1 MPWNGLVGQHMQG
14 RVCLQSWPLLGPFGR
29 LLADFLRYS
38 YYNRTITVL
47 SYENRTF
54 PYYNRTTTLR
64 TNPVRPHATGP
75 YQPRTTKA
83 RFLRNCPLWSEGP
96 ELQQHMQQHPAVT
109 SRFYPGFCP
118 ELPFF
123 WVLVPGSNPGF
134 SLGDFFREWPKGG
147 TKGVLLPDRV
157 FFTFSWVSAD
167 PEPNPVPGRISTPVP
182 NPGFEP
188 RFGPGSGR
196 SGFWFPLRRKPGS
209 PENPEGGR

>member
-83 RFLRNCPLWSEGP
+83 RFLRNCPLWFSFDRLFG
-96 ELQQHMQQHPAVT
+96 
-109 SRFYPGFCP
+109 C
-118 ELPFF
+118 
-123 WVLVPGSNPGF
+123 SNPTQGPP
-134 SLGDFFREWPKGG
+134 SNGCATMPSFRDW
-147 TKGVLLPDRV
+147 TKIRMV
-157 FFTFSWVSAD
+157 
-167 PEPNPVPGRISTPVP
+167 
-182 NPGFEP
+182 
-188 RFGPGSGR
+188 
-196 SGFWFPLRRKPGS
+196 
-209 PENPEGGR
+209 

>member
-83 RFLRNCPLWSEGP
+83 RFLRNCPLWGKP
-96 ELQQHMQQHPAVT
+96 GFVT
-109 SRFYPGFCP
+109 AQVFFLGGDPGTNPGGSWCCVSWLCSWGLFSQVYPGLGASFTFTSP
-118 ELPFF
+118 A
-123 WVLVPGSNPGF
+123 GN
-134 SLGDFFREWPKGG
+134 SLGVVRLLSSLRPARDGRGECSQGTSGG
-147 TKGVLLPDRV
+147 GCL
-157 FFTFSWVSAD
+157 
-167 PEPNPVPGRISTPVP
+167 G
-182 NPGFEP
+182 
-188 RFGPGSGR
+188 
-196 SGFWFPLRRKPGS
+196 
-209 PENPEGGR
+209 

>member
-83 RFLRNCPLWSEGP
+83 RFLRNCPLWLRGPVGMSASESHSSRLWAQCKVLP
-96 ELQQHMQQHPAVT
+96 KMLRAVPAKTEPDNEFMSELAP
-109 SRFYPGFCP
+109 RP
-118 ELPFF
+118 
-123 WVLVPGSNPGF
+123 
-134 SLGDFFREWPKGG
+134 
-147 TKGVLLPDRV
+147 
-157 FFTFSWVSAD
+157 
-167 PEPNPVPGRISTPVP
+167 TPP
-182 NPGFEP
+182 IAGCQC
-188 RFGPGSGR
+188 
-196 SGFWFPLRRKPGS
+196 
-209 PENPEGGR
+209 

>member
-83 RFLRNCPLWSEGP
+83 RFLRNCPLCKGAGATMGGATTSKAGERQLSKRCP
-96 ELQQHMQQHPAVT
+96 TQRARQTQPRELAARKTMQGTA
-109 SRFYPGFCP
+109 
-118 ELPFF
+118 
-123 WVLVPGSNPGF
+123 
-134 SLGDFFREWPKGG
+134 KGG
-147 TKGVLLPDRV
+147 QVLAGWTWGREGSCSSVVQAGRARRSKGRGAYVCGAN
-157 FFTFSWVSAD
+157 S
-167 PEPNPVPGRISTPVP
+167 
-182 NPGFEP
+182 
-188 RFGPGSGR
+188 
-196 SGFWFPLRRKPGS
+196 RRPY
-209 PENPEGGR
+209 RRT

>member
-1 MPWNGLVGQHMQG
+1 MPWNGIVGQHMQG

-83 RFLRNCPLWSEGP
+83 RFLRNCHLCLISLIRSSRGRLRSARFSASVLSLRNSASASSSCDCCRRPFWDVLAWVR
-96 ELQQHMQQHPAVT
+96 AV
-109 SRFYPGFCP
+109 
-118 ELPFF
+118 
-123 WVLVPGSNPGF
+123 
-134 SLGDFFREWPKGG
+134 
-147 TKGVLLPDRV
+147 
-157 FFTFSWVSAD
+157 
-167 PEPNPVPGRISTPVP
+167 
-182 NPGFEP
+182 
-188 RFGPGSGR
+188 
-196 SGFWFPLRRKPGS
+196 
-209 PENPEGGR
+209 

>member
-83 RFLRNCPLWSEGP
+83 RFLRNCPLWRSVVGI
-96 ELQQHMQQHPAVT
+96 VGT
-109 SRFYPGFCP
+109 SRGVGTRALARPGAVP
-118 ELPFF
+118 KLRAETRRTENS
-123 WVLVPGSNPGF
+123 VLV
-134 SLGDFFREWPKGG
+134 R
-147 TKGVLLPDRV
+147 LPRSDV
-157 FFTFSWVSAD
+157 
-167 PEPNPVPGRISTPVP
+167 GRRT
-182 NPGFEP
+182 
-188 RFGPGSGR
+188 
-196 SGFWFPLRRKPGS
+196 
-209 PENPEGGR
+209 

>member
-83 RFLRNCPLWSEGP
+83 RFLRNCPLC
-96 ELQQHMQQHPAVT
+96 LNTTIHYV
-109 SRFYPGFCP
+109 
-118 ELPFF
+118 
-123 WVLVPGSNPGF
+123 
-134 SLGDFFREWPKGG
+134 
-147 TKGVLLPDRV
+147 
-157 FFTFSWVSAD
+157 
-167 PEPNPVPGRISTPVP
+167 
-182 NPGFEP
+182 
-188 RFGPGSGR
+188 
-196 SGFWFPLRRKPGS
+196 LRRDAGGGGALHRAPIEITVSDVPDAYTLRGS
-209 PENPEGGR
+209 

>member
-38 YYNRTITVL
+38 YYNRTIANRTITVL

-83 RFLRNCPLWSEGP
+83 RFLRNCPLWDKPGGGTTPGLDPGMPDPGCTWVRRKKSHLGKTRQKYLRP
-96 ELQQHMQQHPAVT
+96 VGGQRFSPPPRGR
-109 SRFYPGFCP
+109 SRRS
-118 ELPFF
+118 
-123 WVLVPGSNPGF
+123 WTDPGS
-134 SLGDFFREWPKGG
+134 S
-147 TKGVLLPDRV
+147 RV
-157 FFTFSWVSAD
+157 Y
-167 PEPNPVPGRISTPVP
+167 
-182 NPGFEP
+182 
-188 RFGPGSGR
+188 GPGLFLGMVALMKSV
-196 SGFWFPLRRKPGS
+196 
-209 PENPEGGR
+209 

>member
-83 RFLRNCPLWSEGP
+83 RFLRNCPLWP
-96 ELQQHMQQHPAVT
+96 
-109 SRFYPGFCP
+109 
-118 ELPFF
+118 
-123 WVLVPGSNPGF
+123 W
-134 SLGDFFREWPKGG
+134 LGTKKGVRFRERTAACCGSGKTPTPPLGFQLRSPK
-147 TKGVLLPDRV
+147 TQ
-157 FFTFSWVSAD
+157 
-167 PEPNPVPGRISTPVP
+167 
-182 NPGFEP
+182 EP
-188 RFGPGSGR
+188 RGQIYEKRPA
-196 SGFWFPLRRKPGS
+196 GS
-209 PENPEGGR
+209 P